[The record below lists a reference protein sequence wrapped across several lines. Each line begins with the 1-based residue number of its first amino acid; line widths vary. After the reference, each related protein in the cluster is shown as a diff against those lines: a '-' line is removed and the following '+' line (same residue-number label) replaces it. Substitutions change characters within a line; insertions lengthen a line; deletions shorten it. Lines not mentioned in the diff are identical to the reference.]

1 MQQQMSTGDLVS
13 NDIQEAFGR
22 QLAALHRQ
30 RDALI
35 EQLEQHK
42 RDHQGYAK
50 VVQEKAELEE
60 RLREEKTI
68 LTEKLRQKEDLEMEL
83 SFQRSAL
90 NEKLI
95 ELEKLREMLNG
106 KEILTNELA
115 EQRDL
120 LKVKAIYFIVYF
132 HIFGKV

>member
-1 MQQQMSTGDLVS
+1 MSTGDLVS

-42 RDHQGYAK
+42 KEHRGYAK
-50 VVQEKAELEE
+50 VVQEKAVLEE
-60 RLREEKTI
+60 RLREEKKI
-68 LTEKLRQKEDLEMEL
+68 LTEKLRQKEALEMEL
-83 SFQRSAL
+83 SAERSAL

-106 KEILTNELA
+106 KEKLTEELTDQRNEL
-115 EQRDL
+115 
-120 LKVKAIYFIVYF
+120 KV
-132 HIFGKV
+132 